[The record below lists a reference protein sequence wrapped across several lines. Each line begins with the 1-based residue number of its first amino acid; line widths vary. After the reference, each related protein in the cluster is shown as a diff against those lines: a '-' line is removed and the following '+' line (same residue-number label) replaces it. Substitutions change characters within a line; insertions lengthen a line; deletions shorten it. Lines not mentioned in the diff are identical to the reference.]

1 MGSQAQAASRCR
13 DPGPAFGSVAPE
25 AIEDA
30 LIRLAA
36 ENEQHLSVLPEEAGC
51 FREPRIVEFMFLL
64 ADQWHLDQA
73 ARYQAVELLE
83 RFMTKQVEQ
92 ISKSSRRHC
101 EQGGG
106 SSWSS
111 LEDQI
116 YNTFVLRLV
125 SCVQLASKL
134 SLHYNRVTSDVALK
148 FLQSLKYSYT
158 KQELLESE
166 LAVLK
171 ALHFQVN
178 VSTPLAYV
186 ELLLEV
192 LGYNGCLLPTKPL
205 HQMCIEL
212 LDFSYL
218 ARDAIYDTL
227 LKITI
232 ENSAPSKLQVN
243 HQHKRVHIKPWALEA
258 GSWDVPVSPLR
269 PHPSRQLP
277 ISVVKGTTPQFGK
290 RRNCHDSRGLLS
302 PLLGAVPSPCRMEA
316 RSVWNSVLLFTGCTS
331 R

>member
-232 ENSAPSKLQVN
+232 ENSAPSKLQVAKFLTVKEDFMLLAVGIISTSVFILN
-243 HQHKRVHIKPWALEA
+243 PGHWKQVVEHLNCITGITSQSIREFSDAVLKQVIGSTTPRQCCRSCGTKALEQRV
-258 GSWDVPVSPLR
+258 GPL
-269 PHPSRQLP
+269 Q
-277 ISVVKGTTPQFGK
+277 
-290 RRNCHDSRGLLS
+290 
-302 PLLGAVPSPCRMEA
+302 
-316 RSVWNSVLLFTGCTS
+316 
-331 R
+331 

>member
-1 MGSQAQAASRCR
+1 MGSQVQAASRCR
-13 DPGPAFGSVAPE
+13 EPGPAFGRVSPE
-25 AIEDA
+25 VIEEA
-30 LIRLAA
+30 LIRLAT
-36 ENEQHLSVLPEEAGC
+36 ENERHLSELPEGAGC
-51 FREPRIVEFMFLL
+51 FKEARIVEFIFLL
-64 ADQWHLDQA
+64 AEKWRLDPS

-83 RFMTKQVEQ
+83 RFMIKQVEQ
-92 ISKSSRRHC
+92 ISKSSRKSVKHC

-106 SSWSS
+106 SSCSS
-111 LEDQI
+111 LEDQL

-125 SCVQLASKL
+125 SCIQLASKL
-134 SLHYNRVTSDVALK
+134 SLHYNRVNSDVALK

-171 ALHFQVN
+171 TLHFQVN

-205 HQMCIEL
+205 HEMCIQL

-227 LKITI
+227 LKIAV
-232 ENSAPSKLQVN
+232 ENSTPSRLQVAKFLTVKEDFMLLAVGTISTSMFVLN
-243 HQHKRVHIKPWALEA
+243 RGHWKQVVEHLNCITGITSQSIQDFSYAVLKQVIGSTSPRQGYRRCGTKALEHRT
-258 GSWDVPVSPLR
+258 GP
-269 PHPSRQLP
+269 
-277 ISVVKGTTPQFGK
+277 PQ
-290 RRNCHDSRGLLS
+290 
-302 PLLGAVPSPCRMEA
+302 
-316 RSVWNSVLLFTGCTS
+316 
-331 R
+331 